1 MKERILWVGP
11 EVALGNLKPV
21 MPLKMIMPGMLGT
34 MDDESTKKHQEEVP
48 GSFLVRVRLDQ
59 FPGHIV
65 PAHCGWLHFS
75 PIEVND
81 HVVYRGQPSEV
92 GPGSPDLLKAG
103 MTGIVKETRLIGRD
117 LYAWV
122 QFKGIPYQRMKVW
135 TENLRKV
142 HNTESAQGELFKK
155 EEIECPI
162 QRRLPTKRTMMR

>member
-1 MKERILWVGP
+1 MKERILWIGP
-11 EVALGNLKPV
+11 EVALGNLKPA
-21 MPLKMIMPGMLGT
+21 MPPKTIMPGMLGT
-34 MDDESTKKHQEEVP
+34 VDDESTKKHREEVP
-48 GSFLVRVRLDQ
+48 GSFLIQIRLDQ

-65 PAHCGWLHFS
+65 LAHYGWLLFS

-81 HVVYRGQPSEV
+81 SVVYRGHPSEV

-103 MTGIVKETRLIGRD
+103 MTGIVKETRIIDHD

-122 QFKGIPYQRMKVW
+122 HFNGIPYQRVHVW

-142 HNTESAQGELFKK
+142 HNPEPAQGELFKK

-162 QRRLPTKRTMMR
+162 PHRLPTRRVMTR